1 MAPWSTAVSQTMSHL
16 IVSNK
21 QYLHLF
27 YRPLELRCSGLP
39 DRGMRL
45 ARLPTPVVGASPTFP
60 RTAWALSGACGLC
73 LQLLSELLDKIFL
86 HVGSVSL
93 FAEAPDQAI
102 SLHRCRVPAN
112 PPLEPAL
119 SIRYGMGRF
128 PYRVVIHAGCT
139 LESLARASEAQHGP
153 DAWSTKSHSGLLL
166 FCYVMRLHDTWRP
179 CLVTQGGASWSIRLF
194 ARPRFLSS
202 SHA

>member
-1 MAPWSTAVSQTMSHL
+1 MSHL

-39 DRGMRL
+39 DHGMIL

-102 SLHRCRVPAN
+102 PLHRGRVPAN
-112 PPLEPAL
+112 SALEPTL

-128 PYRVVIHAGCT
+128 PYGIVIHAGCT
-139 LESLARASEAQHGP
+139 LNPLACAGKTQHGS
-153 DAWSTKSHSGLLL
+153 DAWSTKSHSGLLT
-166 FCYVMRLHDTWRP
+166 FCYNDT
-179 CLVTQGGASWSIRLF
+179 TILF
-194 ARPRFLSS
+194 
-202 SHA
+202 